1 MNSPRVRGKASQPS
15 NARCTD
21 LATLAE
27 RELSAFF
34 RAVTELFGSEQAQ
47 LSAEEWLRELSD
59 APGLPGSSPEFRA
72 ITTRVL
78 VRLAKR
84 VRSSFSGTEL
94 QTA

>member
-1 MNSPRVRGKASQPS
+1 MINSLVRSKASEPS

-34 RAVTELFGSEQAQ
+34 RAVTELFGAEQAR
-47 LSAEEWLRELSD
+47 LSAEEWLHEVAEIAD
-59 APGLPGSSPEFRA
+59 LPGSSREFRA
-72 ITTRVL
+72 ITTKVL

-84 VRSSFSGTEL
+84 LQASFSVTEP
-94 QTA
+94 QIA

>member
-1 MNSPRVRGKASQPS
+1 MMSPLMRGKASEPS
-15 NARCTD
+15 NGRCAD

-34 RAVTELFGSEQAQ
+34 RAVTELFGAEQAR
-47 LSAEEWLRELSD
+47 LSAEEWLREV
-59 APGLPGSSPEFRA
+59 AEVAELPESSREFRV
-72 ITTRVL
+72 ITTKVL

-84 VRSSFSGTEL
+84 VQASFLVTEP